1 MQGPLYL
8 SSSISTLEIEQRN
21 AGTKFLGRYLITL
34 KSVKLETI
42 YMRIKS
48 LELQRK
54 AREDEVTYKLKITL
68 QNEE

>member
-1 MQGPLYL
+1 
-8 SSSISTLEIEQRN
+8 
-21 AGTKFLGRYLITL
+21 
-34 KSVKLETI
+34 
-42 YMRIKS
+42 MRIKS